1 MDRKWWTLIA
11 VCVATFMLLLD
22 ITVVN
27 VALPDIE
34 NDLNASF
41 AELQWVVDAYALM
54 LATLMLTAGSL
65 ADLLGRRLVFA
76 IGLGLFTVASL
87 ACGLAPS
94 AVALDIFRGA
104 QGIGGAVM
112 FSTALALLAQEF
124 HGRERGTALG
134 IWGAT
139 IGGAVAIGP
148 LVGGILTEGIGWEWI
163 FFVNVPIGIAAVV
176 LTLSKVRESRDS
188 EARGIDWG
196 GAVTWSGALFLFVFA
211 LIRANDEGW
220 GSTLIV
226 CCLGGSIGLL
236 LMFFGFELRQERPML
251 DLSLFRKPAFAGAS
265 IAAFSLSASMFAM
278 FLYLTLYIQNI
289 LGFSP
294 LEAGLRFLPL
304 TLLSFI
310 VAPISGR
317 LSERVPVRVLLGG
330 GLLAVG
336 IGLALMGGLSTDSK
350 WTSLLAGFVLAGAGI
365 GLVNPALAST
375 AIGVVPPA
383 RSGMASGINNTFR
396 QVGIATGVAA
406 LGAIFQHRVQSKV
419 VELLSSTPESGRS
432 HAIAD
437 MVGNGQ
443 AEEAV
448 RSAPPSTRGV
458 VADAARQAFVSGL
471 NEILVV
477 GALLALA
484 GAGLAFLLVR
494 RRDFVPQPAG
504 AEVPAPAGA

>member
-34 NDLNASF
+34 SDLNASF

-76 IGLGLFTVASL
+76 TGLGMFTVASL

-94 AVALDIFRGA
+94 AVALDLFRGA

-124 HGRERGTALG
+124 QGRERGTALG
-134 IWGAT
+134 TWGAT

-148 LVGGILTEGIGWEWI
+148 LVGGVLTEGIGWQWI
-163 FFVNVPIGIAAVV
+163 FFVNVPIGIAAIV
-176 LTLSKVRESRDS
+176 LTLAKVRESRDPN
-188 EARGIDWG
+188 AQGVDWA
-196 GAVTWSGALFLFVFA
+196 GAVTWSGALFLLVFA

-226 CCLGGSIGLL
+226 SLLGGSLGLFL
-236 LMFFGFELRQERPML
+236 LFFAFELRQERPML
-251 DLSLFRKPAFAGAS
+251 DLSLFRKPSFAGAS
-265 IAAFSLSASMFAM
+265 IAAFALAGSMFAM
-278 FLYLTLYIQNI
+278 FLYLTLYIQDI

-304 TLLSFI
+304 TIASFV

-317 LSERVPVRVLLGG
+317 LLERVPVRGLLGG
-330 GLLAVG
+330 GLVLVG
-336 IGLALMGGLSTDSK
+336 TGLALMGGLSADSK
-350 WTSLLAGFVLAGAGI
+350 WTALLAGFVIAGAGI
-365 GLVNPALAST
+365 GLSNPALAST

-406 LGAIFQHRVQSKV
+406 LGAIFQHRVQTEV
-419 VELLSSTPESGRS
+419 VHLLSGTPAAGRS

-437 MVGNGQ
+437 MVGNGDTT
-443 AEEAV
+443 EAI
-448 RSAPPSTRGV
+448 RSSAPPVRGV
-458 VADAARQAFVSGL
+458 VAAAARQAFISGL
-471 NEILVV
+471 NEILVI
-477 GALLALA
+477 GAILAFV
-484 GAGLAFLLVR
+484 GAGLSFVLVR
-494 RRDFVPQPAG
+494 RRDFVAVTAAP
-504 AEVPAPAGA
+504 EPAPAGA